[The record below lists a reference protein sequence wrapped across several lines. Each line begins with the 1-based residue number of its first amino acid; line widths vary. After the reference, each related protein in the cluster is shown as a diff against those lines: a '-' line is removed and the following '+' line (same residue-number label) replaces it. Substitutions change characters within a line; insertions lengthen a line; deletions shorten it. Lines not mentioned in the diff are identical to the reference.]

1 MSLEKIRTRIDW
13 YRSVPLNRAFALAS
27 DDLVLLGSSSEF
39 EAIRSYNRKL
49 WMLGRLKG
57 ATYPPDC

>member
-39 EAIRSYNRKL
+39 EAIRKKVR
-49 WMLGRLKG
+49 
-57 ATYPPDC
+57 

>member
-1 MSLEKIRTRIDW
+1 
-13 YRSVPLNRAFALAS
+13 LATVTAS
-27 DDLVLLGSSSEF
+27 TLLVINVESGRL
-39 EAIRSYNRKL
+39 SYNRKL